1 MKKNDTHFIDRY
13 VITGILLSL
22 FLYNPIKSE
31 SNGQLVDFDYQNT
44 SLKTAL
50 DSLIDSHQVAIIYQ
64 DRHLEGKRISA
75 KCAECTMEAALNTL
89 FLGHGLKW
97 KHKGKQYIVIA
108 KAKSGIKREFILKG
122 VVRDKLSGEPILYA
136 NVHIQNTHFGDI
148 TNQEGYFYIPTSID
162 SGSVNISYIG
172 YEPITVPIFF
182 SEATDSLYV
191 IELFPKVIRSEGV
204 TVTGDN
210 MEFFSQP
217 MKTGQISFSPKHI
230 ASLPKLGET
239 DIFRTLKLLPGIQI
253 GNIGSA
259 GLYIRGGTPDQNLIL
274 LDGMSVYQTDH
285 FYGFFSAI
293 NSEAV
298 KDIQIYKGGFPAK
311 YGGRISSVIEM
322 TGRQGNTKKRRL
334 SFYSNFLTAGLT
346 YEEPLFGRGSL
357 FMTYRSSYSDYYR
370 TFLFDNIYNFLTDGE
385 GQNSLV
391 ISSESSDYN
400 PQLSFYDFNGKITF
414 MPNDHNILSISFFT
428 GNDDIERLYN
438 FPQDTAITYLDGI
451 QDASRWKNQSGSV
464 KWSRIWGNN
473 FYSHILLSKSNYSS
487 NSFYQSRYLG
497 DLEYTVD
504 ISDDNTLDDFTLRFD
519 NEWSLS
525 LFHDIEF
532 GISRKVLNTKYELK
546 FQDNESEIEKYRA
559 NVSSIYFQDRW
570 QILSNAEII
579 WGWRFS
585 KYDLNNKLFVEPRT
599 SFKYHLSKYLTLKGS
614 LDNYTQFI
622 HRFSNNYMI
631 GGKKYVWL
639 LSNDNLKPSD
649 SRQIN
654 LGLRYDDR
662 NLNSEV
668 TIFYRDFQKIS
679 SFSFIQFP
687 TDSYKSNYN
696 RLNGDNVHLGTG
708 KSKGLE
714 ILIQKKR
721 GSIRGWVSYSFG
733 ISEQR
738 FPDSGFNRGVVFP
751 ANHDRTHEMKSVITS
766 TYNNWDF
773 SLFWIFS
780 SGSVFTPQGMQY
792 FSEDVYPYAILPD
805 SSASLNSQRLPI
817 IHRIDVS
824 IIRHIRIM
832 SVDWEFGLSVFNLF
846 DQKNISHKKYITLDN
861 TKIVSTDV
869 EMLGFTPTFFVR
881 LTI

>member
-1 MKKNDTHFIDRY
+1 LKKNDTHSIDRY
-13 VITGILLSL
+13 VIAGILLSF

-31 SNGQLVDFDYQNT
+31 SNEQLVDFDYQNT

-50 DSLIDSHQVAIIYQ
+50 DSIIDYHQVAIIYQ

-75 KCAECTMEAALNTL
+75 KCADCTIEEALNTL
-89 FLGHGLKW
+89 FFNQGLKW
-97 KHKGKQYIVIA
+97 KHKGRQYIVITNA
-108 KAKSGIKREFILKG
+108 NSDIKNEFILKG
-122 VVRDKLSGEPILYA
+122 LVRDKLSGEPIQYA

-148 TNQEGYFYIPTSID
+148 TNQEGFFYFPTIID
-162 SGSVNISYIG
+162 SGSINISYIG
-172 YEPITVPIFF
+172 YEPIRVPISF
-182 SEATDSLYV
+182 SEAPDSLYIV
-191 IELFPKVIRSEGV
+191 ELLPKVIRSEGV
-204 TVTGDN
+204 TVTGDDL
-210 MEFFSQP
+210 EFFSQP

-298 KDIQIYKGGFPAK
+298 KDIQIYKSGFPAK
-311 YGGRISSVIEM
+311 YGGRISSIIEL

-357 FMTYRSSYSDYYR
+357 FMTYRSSYSDYYK
-370 TFLFDNIYNFLTDGE
+370 TSLFENIYNFLTDGE
-385 GQNSLV
+385 GETSLV
-391 ISSESSDYN
+391 VSSESADYN

-414 MPNDHNILSISFFT
+414 MPNNHNILSISFFT
-428 GNDDIERLYN
+428 GSDKIERLYN
-438 FPQDTAITYLDGI
+438 FPQDTTITYLDGI

-473 FYSHILLSKSNYSS
+473 FYSHILFSNSSYSS
-487 NSFYQSRYLG
+487 YSFYQSKYLG
-497 DLEYTVD
+497 DLEYNVD
-504 ISDDNTLDDFTLRFD
+504 ISDDNTLNDLTIRFD
-519 NEWSLS
+519 NEWSLNS
-525 LFHDIEF
+525 FHDFEF
-532 GISRKVLNTKYELK
+532 GISRKFLNTKYELK
-546 FQDNESEIEKYRA
+546 FQNNESEMEKYRA
-559 NVSSIYFQDRW
+559 NISSFYFQDRW
-570 QILSNAEII
+570 KILSNAEII

-585 KYDLNNKLFVEPRT
+585 KYDLNNKFFIEPRT
-599 SFKYHLSKYLTLKGS
+599 SFTYQLSKYLSLKGS
-614 LDNYTQFI
+614 LDSYTQFI

-639 LSNDNLKPSD
+639 LSNDSLKPTD
-649 SRQIN
+649 SKQIN
-654 LGLRYDDR
+654 LGIRYDDR

-668 TIFYRDFQKIS
+668 TVFYRNFQEIS
-679 SFSFIQFP
+679 NFTFIQFP
-687 TDSYKSNYN
+687 TDSYKSNKN
-696 RLNGDNVHLGTG
+696 RFSEDIVHLGTG
-708 KSKGLE
+708 VSKGLE
-714 ILIQKKR
+714 VLIQKKS
-721 GSIRGWVSYSFG
+721 GKFRGWVSYSFG

-738 FPDSGFNRGVVFP
+738 YPSSSFNRGMAFS
-751 ANHDRTHEMKSVITS
+751 ANHDRTHELKSVITS

-780 SGSVFTPQGMQY
+780 SGSVFTRQGMQY
-792 FSEDVYPYAILPD
+792 FSGDVYPYAIIPD

-817 IHRIDVS
+817 IYRTDIS
-824 IIRHIRIM
+824 ITRHLSIM
-832 SVDWEFGLSVFNLF
+832 SLAWEIGLSVFNLF
-846 DQKNISHKKYITLDN
+846 GHKNISHNKYITIDN
-861 TKIVSTDV
+861 AKIVSTDV
-869 EMLGFTPTFFVR
+869 EMLGFTPTFFIR